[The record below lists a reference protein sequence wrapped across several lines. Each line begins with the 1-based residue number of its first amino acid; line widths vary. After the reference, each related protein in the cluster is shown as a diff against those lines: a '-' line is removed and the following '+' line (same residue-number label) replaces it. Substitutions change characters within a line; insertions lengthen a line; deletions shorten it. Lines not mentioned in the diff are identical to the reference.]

1 MIHHNSDVEQRQE
14 VPEEMKIRMNNE
26 AKHGEYTNPEFF
38 GFKQTWKFG
47 KFLRNYFSFI

>member
-38 GFKQTWKFG
+38 GFKQTWKF
-47 KFLRNYFSFI
+47 